1 MQQIGQ
7 TEEPEAMNISNA
19 KTRTSRK
26 LYAQQELMDGISKV
40 LGYWQEN
47 LSREETETL
56 GEDGIAEIN
65 KLMRQ
70 QADRVAKLLGYEK
83 AWVS

>member
-1 MQQIGQ
+1 MRI
-7 TEEPEAMNISNA
+7 TEA
-19 KTRTSRK
+19 KTRTDK
-26 LYAQQELMDGISKV
+26 KMYAQQELMDGLSKV

-47 LSREETETL
+47 LSNDDIEAL
-56 GEDGIAEIN
+56 GQDGIDEIN
-65 KLMRQ
+65 KLMWQ

>member
-1 MQQIGQ
+1 MD
-7 TEEPEAMNISNA
+7 AKNA
-19 KTRTSRK
+19 KTRTDRK
-26 LYAQQELMDGISKV
+26 HYAQQELMDGISKV

-47 LSREETETL
+47 LSREETEAL
-56 GEDGIAEIN
+56 GEDGIEEIN
-65 KLMRQ
+65 ELMRQ